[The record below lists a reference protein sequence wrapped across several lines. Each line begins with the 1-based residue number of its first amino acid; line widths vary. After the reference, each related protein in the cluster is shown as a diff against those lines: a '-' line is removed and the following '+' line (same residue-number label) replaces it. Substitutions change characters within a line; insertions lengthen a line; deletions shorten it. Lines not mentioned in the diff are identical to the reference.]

1 MPSKTIL
8 EMSGEEAKKYFL
20 KANSYFSTQLPEY
33 FELSNMIREAQ
44 KMLGNSKLEDISY
57 SSKTI
62 QKKRSKNPNFD
73 GELLKDC
80 VDANIKIMSNKDA
93 KYAWRPLTLIHPII
107 YVDLVNQ
114 ITLEKNW
121 DDIVKRF
128 KEFQKDDRV
137 ICTSI
142 PIESTVQK
150 SDQTVQILSWWKNLE
165 QAQIKMSLDFEYCIQ
180 SDITDCYP
188 SIYTHTIS
196 WALHGK
202 EWAKV
207 QILSWWKNLEQAQ
220 IKMSLDFEYCI
231 QSDITDCY
239 PSIYT
244 HTISWALH
252 GKEWAKVHRHS
263 KDGIGNMIDNKIQSL
278 QGGQTNGI
286 PQGSILMDFIAEMV
300 LGYADLQ
307 LLELVEKAKIEKEF
321 KILRYRDDYRIFS
334 NHLDVAEKIMK
345 LLSEVLLDLNLKI
358 NSKKTFLCTDII
370 IDGIKPDKLYWT
382 VQSSNLIERETV
394 VTKEIIREL
403 DNTIAEKTYT
413 ERKFY
418 YKLTLQKHL
427 LQIKIL
433 GDKFP
438 NCGQLLVALKDFYK
452 NRVMKL
458 NVDENQLDDIP
469 QLISIVTS
477 IMIKNPRTIQICVAI
492 LHKLLSFLD
501 NIDEIEKIIDL
512 IISKYSSLPN
522 ADFVEIWLQNIS
534 VINNRDKKFR
544 SPLCQKVVNP
554 EKLIWNSQWLS
565 LEKRLDES
573 MLINETKMSE
583 LTMNYNFNIDD
594 FDDYIFL

>member
-57 SSKTI
+57 SLKTI
-62 QKKRSKNPNFD
+62 QEERSKNPNFD

-93 KYAWRPLTLIHPII
+93 KYSWRPLTLIHPII

-121 DDIVKRF
+121 DGIVKRF

-207 QILSWWKNLEQAQ
+207 
-220 IKMSLDFEYCI
+220 
-231 QSDITDCY
+231 
-239 PSIYT
+239 
-244 HTISWALH
+244 
-252 GKEWAKVHRHS
+252 HRHS
-263 KDGIGNMIDNKIQSL
+263 KDGIGNMIDTKIQSL

-286 PQGSILMDFIAEMV
+286 PQGSVLMDFIAEMV

-382 VQSSNLIERETV
+382 VQSSNLIERETI
-394 VTKEIIREL
+394 VTEEIIREL
-403 DNTIAEKTYT
+403 DNIIAEKTYT

-501 NIDEIEKIIDL
+501 DIDEIEKIIDL
-512 IISKYSSLPN
+512 IISKCSSLPN

-544 SPLCQKVVNP
+544 SPICQKVVNP

-583 LTMNYNFNIDD
+583 LSMNYNFNIDD
-594 FDDYIFL
+594 FDDYIFCRE

>member
-57 SSKTI
+57 SLRTI
-62 QKKRSKNPNFD
+62 QKERSKNPNFD

-150 SDQTVQILSWWKNLE
+150 SNQTVQILSWWKNLE

-202 EWAKV
+202 EWAK
-207 QILSWWKNLEQAQ
+207 A
-220 IKMSLDFEYCI
+220 
-231 QSDITDCY
+231 
-239 PSIYT
+239 
-244 HTISWALH
+244 
-252 GKEWAKVHRHS
+252 HRHS

-286 PQGSILMDFIAEMV
+286 PQGSVLMDFIAEMV

-452 NRVMKL
+452 NRVMQL

-501 NIDEIEKIIDL
+501 DIDEIEKIIDL

>member
-1 MPSKTIL
+1 VCLLYPVKKSREVMPSKTIL

-57 SSKTI
+57 SLKTI
-62 QKKRSKNPNFD
+62 QEERSKNPNFD

-93 KYAWRPLTLIHPII
+93 KYSWRPLTLIHPII

-121 DDIVKRF
+121 DGIVKRF

-207 QILSWWKNLEQAQ
+207 
-220 IKMSLDFEYCI
+220 
-231 QSDITDCY
+231 
-239 PSIYT
+239 
-244 HTISWALH
+244 
-252 GKEWAKVHRHS
+252 HRHS
-263 KDGIGNMIDNKIQSL
+263 KDGIGNMIDTKIQSL

-286 PQGSILMDFIAEMV
+286 PQGSVLMDFIAEMV

-382 VQSSNLIERETV
+382 VQSSNLIERETI

-403 DNTIAEKTYT
+403 DNIIAEKTYT

-501 NIDEIEKIIDL
+501 DIDEIEKIIDL
-512 IISKYSSLPN
+512 IISKCSSLPN

-544 SPLCQKVVNP
+544 SPICQKVVNP

-583 LTMNYNFNIDD
+583 LSMNYNFNIDD
-594 FDDYIFL
+594 FDDYIFCRE

>member
-57 SSKTI
+57 SLKTI
-62 QKKRSKNPNFD
+62 QEERSKNPNFD

-93 KYAWRPLTLIHPII
+93 KYSWRPLTLIHPII

-121 DDIVKRF
+121 DGIVKRF

-207 QILSWWKNLEQAQ
+207 
-220 IKMSLDFEYCI
+220 
-231 QSDITDCY
+231 
-239 PSIYT
+239 
-244 HTISWALH
+244 
-252 GKEWAKVHRHS
+252 HRHS
-263 KDGIGNMIDNKIQSL
+263 KDGIGNMIDTKIQSL

-286 PQGSILMDFIAEMV
+286 PQGSVLMDFIAEMV

-307 LLELVEKAKIEKEF
+307 LLKLVEKAKIEKEF

-382 VQSSNLIERETV
+382 VQSSNLIERETI

-403 DNTIAEKTYT
+403 DNIIAEKTYT

-501 NIDEIEKIIDL
+501 DIDEIEKIIDL
-512 IISKYSSLPN
+512 IISKCSSLPN

-544 SPLCQKVVNP
+544 SPICQKVVNP

-583 LTMNYNFNIDD
+583 LSMNYNFNIDD
-594 FDDYIFL
+594 FDDYIFCRE

>member
-57 SSKTI
+57 SLKTI
-62 QKKRSKNPNFD
+62 QEERSKNPNFD

-93 KYAWRPLTLIHPII
+93 KYSWRPLTLIHPII

-121 DDIVKRF
+121 DGIVKRF

-207 QILSWWKNLEQAQ
+207 
-220 IKMSLDFEYCI
+220 
-231 QSDITDCY
+231 
-239 PSIYT
+239 
-244 HTISWALH
+244 
-252 GKEWAKVHRHS
+252 HRHS
-263 KDGIGNMIDNKIQSL
+263 KDGIGNMIDTKIQSL

-286 PQGSILMDFIAEMV
+286 PQGSVLMDFIAEMV

-382 VQSSNLIERETV
+382 VQSSNLIERETI

-403 DNTIAEKTYT
+403 DNIIAEKTYT

-501 NIDEIEKIIDL
+501 DIDEIEKIIDL
-512 IISKYSSLPN
+512 IISKCSSLPN
-522 ADFVEIWLQNIS
+522 ADSVGIWLQNIS

-544 SPLCQKVVNP
+544 SPICQKVVNP

-583 LTMNYNFNIDD
+583 LSMNYNFNIDD
-594 FDDYIFL
+594 FDDYIFCRE

>member
-33 FELSNMIREAQ
+33 FELSNVIREAQ

-57 SSKTI
+57 SLKTI
-62 QKKRSKNPNFD
+62 QEERSKNPNFD

-121 DDIVKRF
+121 DGIVKRF

-207 QILSWWKNLEQAQ
+207 
-220 IKMSLDFEYCI
+220 
-231 QSDITDCY
+231 
-239 PSIYT
+239 
-244 HTISWALH
+244 
-252 GKEWAKVHRHS
+252 HRHS
-263 KDGIGNMIDNKIQSL
+263 KDGIGNMIDTKIQSL

-286 PQGSILMDFIAEMV
+286 PQGSVLMDFIAEMV

-403 DNTIAEKTYT
+403 DNTIAEKSYT

-492 LHKLLSFLD
+492 LHRLLSFLD
-501 NIDEIEKIIDL
+501 DIDEIEKIIDL

-534 VINNRDKKFR
+534 VINNRDRKFR

>member
-1 MPSKTIL
+1 LYPVKKSREVMPSKTIL

-57 SSKTI
+57 SLKTI
-62 QKKRSKNPNFD
+62 QEERSKNPNFD

-93 KYAWRPLTLIHPII
+93 KYSWRPLTLIHPII

-121 DDIVKRF
+121 DGIVKRF

-207 QILSWWKNLEQAQ
+207 
-220 IKMSLDFEYCI
+220 
-231 QSDITDCY
+231 
-239 PSIYT
+239 
-244 HTISWALH
+244 
-252 GKEWAKVHRHS
+252 HRHS
-263 KDGIGNMIDNKIQSL
+263 KDGIGNMIDTKIQSL

-286 PQGSILMDFIAEMV
+286 PQGSVLMDFIAEMV

-382 VQSSNLIERETV
+382 VQSSNLIERETI

-403 DNTIAEKTYT
+403 DNIIAEKTYT

-501 NIDEIEKIIDL
+501 DIDEIEKIIDL
-512 IISKYSSLPN
+512 IISKCSSLPN

-544 SPLCQKVVNP
+544 SPICQKVVNP

-583 LTMNYNFNIDD
+583 LSMNYNFNIDD
-594 FDDYIFL
+594 FDDYIFCRE

>member
-1 MPSKTIL
+1 
-8 EMSGEEAKKYFL
+8 
-20 KANSYFSTQLPEY
+20 
-33 FELSNMIREAQ
+33 MIREAQ

-57 SSKTI
+57 SLKTI
-62 QKKRSKNPNFD
+62 QEERSKNPNFD

-93 KYAWRPLTLIHPII
+93 KYSWRPLTLIHPII

-121 DDIVKRF
+121 DGIVKRF

-207 QILSWWKNLEQAQ
+207 
-220 IKMSLDFEYCI
+220 
-231 QSDITDCY
+231 
-239 PSIYT
+239 
-244 HTISWALH
+244 
-252 GKEWAKVHRHS
+252 HRHS
-263 KDGIGNMIDNKIQSL
+263 KDGIGNMIDTKIQSL

-286 PQGSILMDFIAEMV
+286 PQGSVLMDFIAEMV

-382 VQSSNLIERETV
+382 VQSSNLIERETI

-403 DNTIAEKTYT
+403 DNIIAEKTYT

-501 NIDEIEKIIDL
+501 DIDEIEKIIDL
-512 IISKYSSLPN
+512 IISKCSSLPN

-544 SPLCQKVVNP
+544 SPICQKVVNP

-583 LTMNYNFNIDD
+583 LSMNYNFNIDD
-594 FDDYIFL
+594 FDDYIFCRE

>member
-8 EMSGEEAKKYFL
+8 EMCGEEAKKYFL

-57 SSKTI
+57 SLKTI
-62 QKKRSKNPNFD
+62 QEERSKNPNFD

-93 KYAWRPLTLIHPII
+93 KYSWRPLTLIHPII

-121 DDIVKRF
+121 DGIVKRF

-207 QILSWWKNLEQAQ
+207 
-220 IKMSLDFEYCI
+220 
-231 QSDITDCY
+231 
-239 PSIYT
+239 
-244 HTISWALH
+244 
-252 GKEWAKVHRHS
+252 HRHS
-263 KDGIGNMIDNKIQSL
+263 KDGIGNMIDTKIQSL

-286 PQGSILMDFIAEMV
+286 PQGSVLMDFIAEMV

-382 VQSSNLIERETV
+382 VQSSNLIERETI

-403 DNTIAEKTYT
+403 DNIIAEKTYT

-501 NIDEIEKIIDL
+501 DIDEIEKIIDL
-512 IISKYSSLPN
+512 IISKCSSLPN

-544 SPLCQKVVNP
+544 SPICQKVVNP

-583 LTMNYNFNIDD
+583 LSMNYNFNIDD
-594 FDDYIFL
+594 FDDYIFCRE

>member
-57 SSKTI
+57 SLKTI
-62 QKKRSKNPNFD
+62 QEERSKNPNFD

-93 KYAWRPLTLIHPII
+93 KYSWRPLTLIHPII

-121 DDIVKRF
+121 DGIVKRF

-207 QILSWWKNLEQAQ
+207 
-220 IKMSLDFEYCI
+220 
-231 QSDITDCY
+231 
-239 PSIYT
+239 
-244 HTISWALH
+244 
-252 GKEWAKVHRHS
+252 HRHS
-263 KDGIGNMIDNKIQSL
+263 KDGIGNMIDTKIQSL

-286 PQGSILMDFIAEMV
+286 PQGSVLMDFIAEMV

-382 VQSSNLIERETV
+382 VQSSNLIERETI

-403 DNTIAEKTYT
+403 DNIIAEKTYT

-501 NIDEIEKIIDL
+501 DIDEIEKIIDL
-512 IISKYSSLPN
+512 IISKCSSLPN

-544 SPLCQKVVNP
+544 SPICQKVVNP

-583 LTMNYNFNIDD
+583 LSMNYNFNIDD
-594 FDDYIFL
+594 FDDYIFCRE